1 MPRKKKVED
10 EFFEEEFNQDIQDEP
25 ELIVEEKPKRK
36 RKTKLEENVFEEN
49 DIASVAEPVEEKP
62 KRPRKPKIAQ
72 MPVEENNIANIEE
85 PVEEKPKRKRK
96 AKVDETVVEENN
108 IASIQEPAEAEQV
121 EAEVVPEENKKKKK
135 SRKITNIISN
145 CIFVPVMILLVIYFA
160 YSMSILTKNG
170 IPSIFGQSYARVL
183 SDSMT
188 ASGFEKGDI
197 VLLQKMKVVDIK
209 VGDIIAFYEC
219 ELPVPNVNGTKETA
233 MDIKTGEKIIKN
245 RKIIFHKVYNI
256 EYDSFGHTW
265 FYTYGTS
272 KLNFNGDPNSE
283 DIEANYQVDSPTRG
297 DYVIGK
303 YKPSWLAGVLQFIS
317 SPMGMI
323 ILIIAPCA
331 VLLFTLLL
339 NIIEI
344 IDQMMREKKQKLA
357 MADSEVKE
365 RKLDVTTIIE
375 ENDDLNKDV

>member
-10 EFFEEEFNQDIQDEP
+10 EFFEEFNQDIQDEP

-49 DIASVAEPVEEKP
+49 NIASSADPVEEKP

-96 AKVDETVVEENN
+96 AKVEETAVEENN
-108 IASIQEPAEAEQV
+108 IASIQDPV
-121 EAEVVPEENKKKKK
+121 ETENSETEVVAETKKGKTK
-135 SRKITNIISN
+135 SAKITNIISN
-145 CIFVPVMILLVIYFA
+145 CIFVPVMILLVIYFV
-160 YSMSILTKNG
+160 YSLSIMTKNG
-170 IPSIFGQSYARVL
+170 IPSFFGQSYVRIM
-183 SDSMT
+183 SHSMT
-188 ASGFEKGDI
+188 ASGLEKGDI
-197 VLLQKMKVVDIK
+197 VILEKVKISEIK
-209 VGDIIAFYEC
+209 EGDVIAFYSC
-219 ELPVPNVNGTKETA
+219 SATRPNTNGTVETA
-233 MDIKTGEKIIKN
+233 KDFVTGKSIYTTTIYL
-245 RKIIFHKVYNI
+245 HKVYDI
-256 EYDSFGHTW
+256 SYDSFGDTW
-265 FYTYGTS
+265 FHTYGTS
-272 KLNFNGDPNSE
+272 NLISGKDPNSE

-297 DYVIGK
+297 DYVVGR
-303 YKPSWLAGVLQFIS
+303 YKKSWLAGVLQFIS

-365 RKLDVTTIIE
+365 RELDVTTIIE